1 MNINKS
7 AGAEGHH
14 IKYMEREPY
23 WIDGVVLLVGSAI
36 AIIIGCWFVAA
47 GFSAADVSRT
57 WRGYRVRGFLRFI
70 FSPAGCASSLVCSE
84 IRDLGMRRAA
94 FRSNV
99 QPSNSASMR

>member
-57 WRGYRVRGFLRFI
+57 MAWLSCPWFLALYFLSCRLRKL
-70 FSPAGCASSLVCSE
+70 AG
-84 IRDLGMRRAA
+84 
-94 FRSNV
+94 V
-99 QPSNSASMR
+99 QRNP